1 MSEIEQKIQLIKTQ
15 IAQLEKDIAEAEE
28 KMKTAKEEDKAL
40 LIHIISS
47 GEIELNRLRGEL
59 EELMK

>member
-15 IAQLEKDIAEAEE
+15 IEQLEKDMAEAEE

-47 GEIELNRLRGEL
+47 GEVELNRLRGEL

>member
-1 MSEIEQKIQLIKTQ
+1 MSETEQKIQLIKTQ
-15 IAQLEKDIAEAEE
+15 IEQLKKDIAEAEE

-47 GEIELNRLRGEL
+47 GEIELDRLRGEL

>member
-1 MSEIEQKIQLIKTQ
+1 MSEIEQRIQLIKTQ
-15 IAQLEKDIAEAEE
+15 IEQLEKDMAEAEE

-47 GEIELNRLRGEL
+47 GEVELNRLRGEL